1 MALQSSGKITLI
13 DIQGEFGGTAP
24 HTLKEYYGEGGA
36 PASGT
41 ISIKDFYGRAANTDI
56 EDVASFTTV
65 NGEDTL
71 KQITVSTYI
80 SSGGQLTLPSNLWVW
95 TDSTATP
102 AITIDIPCIIVNNG
116 KVIGMGGAGGDTT
129 QDGQDGGPAIK
140 INSGVS
146 GVTIINNSGAYIAG
160 GGGGGGPGSGSSA
173 GSRRIGG
180 GGGAGG
186 GAGGQGSQSSHAA
199 GAGGTINAV
208 GVEGVYETGGSGR
221 NAQGGGAGGGGGAY
235 EWGLRIQGSG
245 AGGGRILPGTGG
257 SGGDGNA
264 SWNGVNTITYHGGQG
279 GAAGNAGQN
288 SQDGGAGG
296 GGGGWGAAGGVGGNS
311 GDVSSYSS
319 SYAGGSGG
327 AAISSP
333 VSYTLTDNGTIYGST

>member
-1 MALQSSGKITLI
+1 MALQTSGKITLL

-41 ISIKDFYGRAANTDI
+41 ISIQDFYGLSSNTDI
-56 EDVASFTTV
+56 GDVASFTTV
-65 NGEDTL
+65 NGQDTL
-71 KQITVSTYI
+71 KQITISTYI

-102 AITIDIPCIIVNNG
+102 AIIIDIPCTLVNNG
-116 KVIGMGGAGGDTT
+116 KIIGMGGAGGNTT
-129 QDGQDGGPAIK
+129 QNGQDGGPAIK

-146 GVTIINNSGAYIAG
+146 GVTIVNNSGAYIAG

-173 GSRRIGG
+173 GTRRIGG

-186 GAGGQGSQSSHAA
+186 GAGGVGSQGRSA
-199 GAGGTINAV
+199 GSGGTINAA
-208 GVEGVYETGGSGR
+208 GTEGVYESAGAAR
-221 NAQGGGAGGGGGAY
+221 NAKGGGAGGGGGAY
-235 EWGLRIQGSG
+235 EWGLRIMGSG

-257 SGGDGNA
+257 SGGDGNG
-264 SWNGVNTITYHGGQG
+264 SWNGVNSITYHGGAG
-279 GAAGNAGQN
+279 GAGNAAGQN

-296 GGGGWGAAGGVGGNS
+296 GGGGWGAAGGRGGNS
-311 GDVSSYSS
+311 GDTSSYSAFF
-319 SYAGGSGG
+319 AGGAGG

-333 VSYTLTDNGTIYGST
+333 VSYTLTNNGFVYGST